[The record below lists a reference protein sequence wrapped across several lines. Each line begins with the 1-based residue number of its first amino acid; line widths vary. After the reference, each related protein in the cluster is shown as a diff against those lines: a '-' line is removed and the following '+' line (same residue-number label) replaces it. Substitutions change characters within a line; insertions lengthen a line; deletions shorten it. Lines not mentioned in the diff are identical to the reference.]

1 MQRKVTMIKIQLS
14 RVWDM
19 IIIENITVEN
29 LFEINPPKNFLLLYL
44 ISFDIDPL
52 LDSSSSRPHF

>member
-1 MQRKVTMIKIQLS
+1 
-14 RVWDM
+14 M